1 MTVSN
6 MINFQ
11 EAVSRRLQ
19 VYRDITLPM
28 LKSLDEENRLR
39 VVDGDREEVK
49 VNTMHMFFLKVS
61 INLIAMQN
69 F

>member
-6 MINFQ
+6 MINCQ

>member
-49 VNTMHMFFLKVS
+49 VNTMHMFFFKGVH
-61 INLIAMQN
+61 
-69 F
+69 